1 MNRRSTAKKIAIL
14 LILAILLPYTQI
26 EGQQRD
32 VIEESIA
39 GDMEWNIKC
48 MNAENAYTE
57 SLHYKKIKV
66 ALLDSGVDLDEDID
80 CAKRMNFLD
89 DREEDTNFMMDDVSG
104 HGTSIA
110 GLICAKK
117 NEDRICG
124 IAANVELYSAKV
136 FEHDN
141 EAPVERI
148 VEAIRWAIDEK
159 VNIIHMSFGTDE
171 YSPELREAVR
181 EAYSQGIL
189 IIAATG
195 NGGTAGED
203 ETTVQYPAVFDEV
216 LSVGATDIENK
227 KAAWSASGEE
237 LDVVAPGDKILTTGV
252 FGGIYVG
259 EGTSMAAAQVT
270 GMAAVLWGKYPDE
283 SNEFI
288 RALITNSANEAV
300 NRNGNTSEQ
309 NQCGEGMVD
318 YAQSS
323 ANYSKM
329 RRVYAG
335 MKTMGLSDKKAI
347 VAAGESI
354 CGMEHKITVPANINY
369 VNGSWHKDVHQG
381 FVTKAVKDKGAKNLS
396 SSISLL
402 KIAAIA
408 PDKVSALKT
417 LSKHPCFHGGA
428 NYMAN
433 TEYLYYLSQKYNE
446 KSKSLPEYEKVFG
459 EKASVYSGVE
469 KKKDIRKELSKSTLK
484 SLFDYCKKSK
494 KQKKALSNKE
504 KRIVLLGVAIH
515 NGTDVFS
522 HRAYKK
528 FMYKTTKLEG
538 DTGTS
543 YSKELWAAIVHPSKS
558 VVNPQAK
565 KKAVPVVWEKLRDK
579 RKNDG
584 KKDQDQLNRVVN
596 YTLLLKQLAI
606 ADKTDT
612 KDGIKMPSSFQKY
625 AQQFTN
631 TLIEDWKSGPANNKV
646 KKALEGF
653 RLVAKKAQKKE
664 NLKIGVEYYTKY
676 WKAVVNAGDSDSSK
690 TWKISREPPKVELPK
705 VEKGNMTFDGEKLV
719 KIVFQK
725 KGDTIYIAYEPGKKI
740 KLMSHNDKNKS
751 STKAENNKEEFE
763 FLKGLNKGEV
773 VLVGYNGLQYKTMM
787 IKYKRKITY
796 SKKGLP
802 KGVKKIKGVKK
813 KELTELQFIDTST
826 KVKKKMFEKKG
837 SKFKGYSKKK
847 KGGKVIKAGDVI
859 SWSDKDITLYP
870 IFEKV
875 GKGKK
880 KKKAKKG

>member
-1 MNRRSTAKKIAIL
+1 MNQKSTAKKIAIL
-14 LILAILLPYTQI
+14 LVLAMLLPYTRV
-26 EGQQRD
+26 EGQQKD
-32 VIEESIA
+32 VIEESVA
-39 GDMEWNIKC
+39 GDIEWNIKC
-48 MNAENAYTE
+48 INAESAYEE

-117 NEDRICG
+117 NEDRVCG

-141 EAPVERI
+141 TAPVERI
-148 VEAIRWAIDEK
+148 VEAIQWAIDEK

-181 EAYSQGIL
+181 KAYSQGIL
-189 IIAATG
+189 IIAAAG

-203 ETTVQYPAVFDEV
+203 ESTVQYPAVFDEV
-216 LSVGATDIENK
+216 LSVGATDTENK

-252 FGGIYVG
+252 FGGIYIG

-283 SNEFI
+283 SSEFI
-288 RALITNSANEAV
+288 RALITNSANGSV

-329 RRVYAG
+329 RRMYAG

-347 VAAGESI
+347 AAAGESI
-354 CGMEHKITVPANINY
+354 CGKEHKIAVPANINY
-369 VNGSWHKDVHQG
+369 VNGSWNAGVHQG
-381 FVTKAVKDKGAKNLS
+381 FVTKAVKNENKKTLS
-396 SSISLL
+396 KSISLL
-402 KIAAIA
+402 KIAATA

-417 LSKHPCFHGGA
+417 LSKHPCFHGGG

-433 TEYLYYLSQKYNE
+433 TEYLYYLSQKYNGT
-446 KSKSLPEYEKVFG
+446 LPEYQKVFG
-459 EKASVYSGVE
+459 EKANVYNDVE
-469 KKKDIRKELSKSTLK
+469 KKKDIRKELDKNTLP
-484 SLFDYCKKSK
+484 SLFNYCKKSEKRK
-494 KQKKALSNKE
+494 KDYTIKE
-504 KRIVLLGVAIH
+504 KRIILLGVAIH

-528 FMYKTTKLEG
+528 FTYETTEIVG
-538 DTGTS
+538 DTKIS
-543 YSKELWAAIVHPSKS
+543 YNKEIWAAIVHPSKS

-579 RKNDG
+579 RKKEG
-584 KKDQDQLNRVVN
+584 KTDLDQLNRVVN
-596 YTLLLKQLAI
+596 YNLLLEQLAI
-606 ADKTDT
+606 ADVTD
-612 KDGIKMPSSFQKY
+612 KKEKVKMSTSFQRY

-631 TLIEDWKSGPANNKV
+631 NLIEEWKNGLEDKKL

-653 RLVAKKAQKKE
+653 RSVGEEADKEAQKKAQE
-664 NLKIGVEYYTKY
+664 NKSLKVGVEYYTKY
-676 WKAVVNAGDSDSSK
+676 WQAVANGGGKDSSK
-690 TWKISREPPKVELPK
+690 EWEISQEPPKVELPK
-705 VEKGNMTFDGEKLV
+705 ITKGNLTFNGQKLL

-740 KLMSHNDKNKS
+740 KLMSHKS
-751 STKAENNKEEFE
+751 EGNEEIFTYK
-763 FLKGLNKGEV
+763 KGLNKGEV

-796 SKKGLP
+796 SKKGFP
-802 KGVKKIKGVKK
+802 KSVKKIKGVKK
-813 KELTELQFIDTST
+813 KELTELQFLDTST

-837 SKFKGYSKKK
+837 EKFTGYSKNK
-847 KGGKVIKAGDVI
+847 KGNKVIKVGDTI
-859 SWSDKDITLYP
+859 SWEDKDITLYP
-870 IFEKV
+870 VFEKA

>member
-1 MNRRSTAKKIAIL
+1 MNRKSTAKKIAIL
-14 LILAILLPYTQI
+14 LVLAMLLPYTRV
-26 EGQQRD
+26 EGQQKD
-32 VIEESIA
+32 VIEESVA
-39 GDMEWNIKC
+39 GDIEWNIKC
-48 MNAENAYTE
+48 INAENAYEE

-117 NEDRICG
+117 NEDRVCG

-141 EAPVERI
+141 TAPVERI
-148 VEAIRWAIDEK
+148 VEAIQWAIDEK

-181 EAYSQGIL
+181 KAYSQGIL
-189 IIAATG
+189 IIAAAG
-195 NGGTAGED
+195 NGGMAGED
-203 ETTVQYPAVFDEV
+203 ESTVQYPAVFDEV
-216 LSVGATDIENK
+216 LCVGATDTENK

-252 FGGIYVG
+252 FGGIYIG

-288 RALITNSANEAV
+288 RALITNSANGSV

-329 RRVYAG
+329 RRMYAG

-347 VAAGESI
+347 AAAGESI
-354 CGMEHKITVPANINY
+354 CGKEHKIAVPANVNY
-369 VNGSWHKDVHQG
+369 VNGSWNAGVHQG
-381 FVTKAVKDKGAKNLS
+381 FVTKAVKKASQLS

-417 LSKHPCFHGGA
+417 LSKHPCFHGGG

-433 TEYLYYLSQKYNE
+433 TEYLYYLSQKYNGT
-446 KSKSLPEYEKVFG
+446 LPDYQKVFG
-459 EKASVYSGVE
+459 EKANVYSDVE
-469 KKKDIRKELSKSTLK
+469 DKKNIRKELKSDTLK
-484 SLFDYCKKSK
+484 ALFNYCKKSEKRK
-494 KQKKALSNKE
+494 KDYTNKE
-504 KRIVLLGVAIH
+504 KRIILLGVAIH

-528 FMYKTTKLEG
+528 FTYKR
-538 DTGTS
+538 
-543 YSKELWAAIVHPSKS
+543 
-558 VVNPQAK
+558 K
-565 KKAVPVVWEKLRDK
+565 KKEKVEK
-579 RKNDG
+579 QVG
-584 KKDQDQLNRVVN
+584 EVIN
-596 YTLLLKQLAI
+596 YKLLLTQLAI
-606 ADKTDT
+606 ADVTD
-612 KDGIKMPSSFQKY
+612 KGKKMPDLLSKY
-625 AQQFTN
+625 AQLFTN
-631 TLIEDWKSGPANNKV
+631 KLIGAWKNNPANSEV
-646 KKALEGF
+646 KKASEGF
-653 RLVAKKAQKKE
+653 RSVGTEADKQGELDVR
-664 NLKIGVEYYTKY
+664 LEYFTKY
-676 WKAVVNAGDSDSSK
+676 WMACVKVKENENEDKDEDEASI
-690 TWKISREPPKVELPK
+690 TWKINQTPPKVELPK
-705 VEKGNMTFDGEKLV
+705 ITKGNLTFNGKKLT
-719 KIVFQK
+719 KIVFP
-725 KGDTIYIAYEPGKKI
+725 KGDNTIYIAFEPGKKI
-740 KLMSHNDKNKS
+740 KLMSHKNKDTS
-751 STKAENNKEEFE
+751 EGENVNDQEKFE
-763 FLKGLNKGEV
+763 FTNGLNKGEV
-773 VLVGYNGLQYKTMM
+773 VLVGYNGLQYKTFM

-796 SKKGLP
+796 SIKGLP
-802 KGVKKIKGVKK
+802 KGVKKVKGIKK
-813 KELTELQFIDTST
+813 KELTELQFLDTST

-837 SKFKGYSKKK
+837 EKFKGYSKKK
-847 KGGKVIKAGDVI
+847 KGGKIIKTGDVI
-859 SWSDKDITLYP
+859 SWGDKDITLYP
-870 IFEKV
+870 IFEKA

>member
-1 MNRRSTAKKIAIL
+1 MNKKSTAKKIAIL
-14 LILAILLPYTQI
+14 LVLAMLLPYTRI

-32 VIEESIA
+32 VIEESVA
-39 GDMEWNIKC
+39 GDIEWNIKC
-48 MNAENAYTE
+48 INAENAYEE

-110 GLICAKK
+110 GLICARK
-117 NEDRICG
+117 NEDRVCG

-141 EAPVERI
+141 TAPVERI
-148 VEAIRWAIDEK
+148 VEAIQWAIDEK

-181 EAYSQGIL
+181 KAYSQGIL
-189 IIAATG
+189 IIAAAG

-203 ETTVQYPAVFDEV
+203 ESTVQYPAMFDEV
-216 LSVGATDIENK
+216 LSVGATDTENK

-252 FGGIYVG
+252 FGGIYIG

-283 SNEFI
+283 SSEFI
-288 RALITNSANEAV
+288 RALITNSANGSV

-329 RRVYAG
+329 RRMYAG

-347 VAAGESI
+347 EAAGESI
-354 CGMEHKITVPANINY
+354 CGKEHKIAVPANINY
-369 VNGSWHKDVHQG
+369 VNGSWNASNHQG
-381 FVTKAVKDKGAKNLS
+381 FVTKAVKEKNASQLS

-417 LSKHPCFHGGA
+417 LSKHPCFHGGG

-433 TEYLYYLSQKYNE
+433 TEYLYYLSQKYND
-446 KSKSLPEYEKVFG
+446 KSKSLPEYQKVFG
-459 EKASVYSGVE
+459 EKANVYSGVE
-469 KKKDIRKELSKSTLK
+469 DKKDIREELNKDTLK
-484 SLFDYCKKSK
+484 ALFNYCKKS
-494 KQKKALSNKE
+494 E
-504 KRIVLLGVAIH
+504 KRKKDYTNNQKRIILLGVAIH

-528 FMYKTTKLEG
+528 FTYKRTKKEK
-538 DTGTS
+538 GTPM
-543 YSKELWAAIVHPSKS
+543 WGQIVHPKKAI
-558 VVNPQAK
+558 VNPQAK
-565 KKAVPVVWEKLRDK
+565 KKAVPVVWEKLQQ
-579 RKNDG
+579 
-584 KKDQDQLNRVVN
+584 KKGRVEKQVGEVVN
-596 YTLLLKQLAI
+596 YKLLLTQLAI
-606 ADKTDT
+606 ADVTD
-612 KDGIKMPSSFQKY
+612 KGNKMPDLLSKY
-625 AQQFTN
+625 AQLFTN
-631 TLIEDWKSGPANNKV
+631 KLIGAWKNNPANSEV
-646 KKALEGF
+646 KKASEGF
-653 RLVAKKAQKKE
+653 RSVGTEADKQGELDVR
-664 NLKIGVEYYTKY
+664 LEYFTKY
-676 WKAVVNAGDSDSSK
+676 WMASVKVNENEDKDKDSI
-690 TWKISREPPKVELPK
+690 TWKINQTPLKVELPK
-705 VEKGNMTFDGEKLV
+705 ITKGNLTFNDKKLT
-719 KIVFQK
+719 KIVFP
-725 KGDTIYIAYEPGKKI
+725 KGDNTIYIAFEPGKKI
-740 KLMSHNDKNKS
+740 KLMSHNNKNKS
-751 STKAENNKEEFE
+751 LTGTGDNNEEFE
-763 FLKGLNKGEV
+763 FSKGLNKGEV

-802 KGVKKIKGVKK
+802 KSVTKIRQVKKE
-813 KELTELQFIDTST
+813 ELTELQFLDTST
-826 KVKKKMFEKKG
+826 KVKKKMFENNG
-837 SKFKGYSKKK
+837 EKFKGYSKKK
-847 KGGKVIKAGDVI
+847 KGGKIIKAGDVI
-859 SWSDKDITLYP
+859 SWGDKDITLYP
-870 IFEKV
+870 VFEKAS
-875 GKGKK
+875 KGKK

>member
-189 IIAATG
+189 IIAAAG

-354 CGMEHKITVPANINY
+354 CGKEHKITVPANINY

-484 SLFDYCKKSK
+484 SLFDYCKKGK

-528 FMYKTTKLEG
+528 FKYKR
-538 DTGTS
+538 
-543 YSKELWAAIVHPSKS
+543 SKNKDEEQVWGQIVHPKKGI
-558 VVNPQAK
+558 VNPQAK
-565 KKAVPVVWEKLRDK
+565 KKAIPVVWEKLQQ
-579 RKNDG
+579 
-584 KKDQDQLNRVVN
+584 KKEKVEKQVGEVVN
-596 YTLLLKQLAI
+596 YKLLLKQLAI
-606 ADKTDT
+606 ADVTD
-612 KDGIKMPSSFQKY
+612 KGVKMPTLFSKY
-625 AQQFTN
+625 AQEFTSI
-631 TLIEDWKSGPANNKV
+631 LIEDWKNGPADKNV

-653 RLVAKKAQKKE
+653 RSVGKKAQGKE
-664 NLKIGVEYYTKY
+664 NLKVGVEYYTKY
-676 WKAVVNAGDSDSSK
+676 WKAVVNAGDNDSLK
-690 TWKISREPPKVELPK
+690 TWKISREPPKVELPQIT
-705 VEKGNMTFDGEKLV
+705 KGNLTFNSEKLV
-719 KIVFQK
+719 KIIFLK

-751 STKAENNKEEFE
+751 STKAEDNKEEFG
-763 FLKGLNKGEV
+763 FSKGLNKGEV

-787 IKYKRKITY
+787 VKYKRKITY

-837 SKFKGYSKKK
+837 EKFKGYSKKK
-847 KGGKVIKAGDVI
+847 KGGKIIKAGDVI

-870 IFEKV
+870 IFEKA